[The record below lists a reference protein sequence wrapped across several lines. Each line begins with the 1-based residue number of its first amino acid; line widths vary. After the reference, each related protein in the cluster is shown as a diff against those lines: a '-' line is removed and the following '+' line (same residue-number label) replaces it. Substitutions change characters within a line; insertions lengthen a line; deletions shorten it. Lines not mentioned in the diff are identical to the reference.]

1 MRLPRFNFASCVYN
15 DKIYAFGGFTKDSV
29 KTNYI
34 EEFDINSKTWTKSA
48 ISLTEKSCA
57 GYAFVYNKNRKFVA
71 LTLRYLL
78 HWRGLEK
85 KDYDYIYDRL

>member
-57 GYAFVYNKNRKFVA
+57 GYAFVYNKNHICYIGEGSRKKTTIIYMIDFNKDGA
-71 LTLRYLL
+71 LS
-78 HWRGLEK
+78 
-85 KDYDYIYDRL
+85 